1 MTDER
6 YGLARQAE
14 GGEIP
19 APDLPYLP
27 QDPANHAQPIAL
39 IGCGGISEY
48 HLTAYRRAGYHVS
61 VLCDIDADRA
71 EARRRDYYPEA
82 TVMTDYR
89 AVMMRD
95 DVHIVDAALHPEA
108 RVAVIEAAISAGK
121 HVLSQ
126 KPFVTDLDTGV
137 RLCDAADAKGVKLA
151 VNQNGRWAPHFS
163 WMRQAVKAGLIGKVQ
178 SVDFSLNWDHDWV
191 ADTVFN
197 EVRHLL
203 LYDFTIHWFDMIA
216 CLFEGREATRITA
229 SVARA
234 PGQRSKQA
242 LMGHVLVDFDDGIAT
257 IALNGACR
265 HGQED
270 RTVVAGTEGTL
281 ISVGPELNA
290 QSVTMVT
297 SAGAARPVLEGT
309 WFTNGFHGTM
319 AELLC
324 AVEEDRPPTHAAR
337 NNLTGLSL
345 CFSAVASSISGKS
358 EEPGRVRTLS
368 GTG

>member
-1 MTDER
+1 MSDDR
-6 YGLARQAE
+6 YGLARRS
-14 GGEIP
+14 GGGTTP

-48 HLTAYRRAGYHVS
+48 HLAAYRRAGYHVA

-71 EARRRDYYPEA
+71 EERRRAFYPEA
-82 TVMTDYR
+82 VVMTDYR
-89 AVMMRD
+89 AVMTRE
-95 DVHIVDAALHPEA
+95 DVQVVDAATHPEE
-108 RVAVIEAAISAGK
+108 RVAVIEAALEAGK

-126 KPFVTDLDTGV
+126 KPFVTDLADGEY
-137 RLCDAADAKGVKLA
+137 LCDLADARGLKLA

-163 WMRQAVKAGLIGKVQ
+163 YIRQAVSQGLVGRVQ

-191 ADTVFN
+191 ADTVFD
-197 EVRHLL
+197 EVEHLL

-216 CLFEGREATRITA
+216 CLFHGREATRVGA

-234 PGQRSKQA
+234 PSQKA
-242 LMGHVLVDFDDGIAT
+242 KPPLMGHAAVDFDDGIAT

-265 HGQED
+265 YGQED

-281 ISVGPELNA
+281 ISVGPELNE
-290 QSVTMVT
+290 QTVTLVT
-297 SAGAARPVLEGT
+297 RDGAASPVLEGT
-309 WFTNGFHGTM
+309 WFTNGFHGAM

-324 AVEEDRPPTHAAR
+324 AIEADRAPSHNAR
-337 NNLTGLSL
+337 DNLQSLAL
-345 CFSAVASSISGKS
+345 CFAAVDSAVL
-358 EEPGRVRTLS
+358 GRPRDPAKVKRLKDA
-368 GTG
+368 